1 MFLPGQCYQF
11 IHISCCGM
19 HAFRSQG
26 IHDSSHFVYR
36 DAAHGCRI
44 SFQQDIEQ
52 AYCRV
57 KFEVFPFLRQSETM
71 ENHFRFGRQGI
82 IGLVAQFQ
90 LGFFRRREPVT
101 LSLVQFCF
109 QLGEKLFV
117 LQWRAV
123 YLLLYLGKEITAAS
137 ATETAIAEKSDADE
151 KTGFPQVAPLV
162 LQPSAPDG
170 LVHRHQ

>member
-90 LGFFRRREPVT
+90 LGFLRK
-101 LSLVQFCF
+101 S
-109 QLGEKLFV
+109 V
-117 LQWRAV
+117 LA
-123 YLLLYLGKEITAAS
+123 
-137 ATETAIAEKSDADE
+137 
-151 KTGFPQVAPLV
+151 F
-162 LQPSAPDG
+162 
-170 LVHRHQ
+170 

>member
-19 HAFRSQG
+19 HPFRSQG

-57 KFEVFPFLRQSETM
+57 SLKSSPFS
-71 ENHFRFGRQGI
+71 G
-82 IGLVAQFQ
+82 
-90 LGFFRRREPVT
+90 
-101 LSLVQFCF
+101 SL
-109 QLGEKLFV
+109 K
-117 LQWRAV
+117 QWRIISASV
-123 YLLLYLGKEITAAS
+123 GKA
-137 ATETAIAEKSDADE
+137 
-151 KTGFPQVAPLV
+151 
-162 LQPSAPDG
+162 
-170 LVHRHQ
+170 

>member
-1 MFLPGQCYQF
+1 MASGMFLPGQCYQF

-90 LGFFRRREPVT
+90 LGFLRRREPVT
-101 LSLVQFCF
+101 LPSSSSAFSWAKSCLCSS
-109 QLGEKLFV
+109 GEQSIFSF
-117 LQWRAV
+117 
-123 YLLLYLGKEITAAS
+123 TS
-137 ATETAIAEKSDADE
+137 AK
-151 KTGFPQVAPLV
+151 K
-162 LQPSAPDG
+162 
-170 LVHRHQ
+170 

>member
-19 HAFRSQG
+19 HPFRSQG

-82 IGLVAQFQ
+82 IAWLRSF
-90 LGFFRRREPVT
+90 
-101 LSLVQFCF
+101 SSDSS
-109 QLGEKLFV
+109 
-117 LQWRAV
+117 
-123 YLLLYLGKEITAAS
+123 AA
-137 ATETAIAEKSDADE
+137 EN
-151 KTGFPQVAPLV
+151 Q
-162 LQPSAPDG
+162 
-170 LVHRHQ
+170 

>member
-44 SFQQDIEQ
+44 LFQQDIEQ

-57 KFEVFPFLRQSETM
+57 KFEVFPFLRQSE
-71 ENHFRFGRQGI
+71 
-82 IGLVAQFQ
+82 
-90 LGFFRRREPVT
+90 
-101 LSLVQFCF
+101 
-109 QLGEKLFV
+109 
-117 LQWRAV
+117 QWRIISASV
-123 YLLLYLGKEITAAS
+123 GKA
-137 ATETAIAEKSDADE
+137 
-151 KTGFPQVAPLV
+151 
-162 LQPSAPDG
+162 
-170 LVHRHQ
+170 

>member
-71 ENHFRFGRQGI
+71 EMPAGSEIDASI
-82 IGLVAQFQ
+82 IYADYYYMEAL
-90 LGFFRRREPVT
+90 LRLKRLTENKPV
-101 LSLVQFCF
+101 
-109 QLGEKLFV
+109 
-117 LQWRAV
+117 
-123 YLLLYLGKEITAAS
+123 I
-137 ATETAIAEKSDADE
+137 DE
-151 KTGFPQVAPLV
+151 
-162 LQPSAPDG
+162 
-170 LVHRHQ
+170 

>member
-52 AYCRV
+52 
-57 KFEVFPFLRQSETM
+57 E
-71 ENHFRFGRQGI
+71 H
-82 IGLVAQFQ
+82 
-90 LGFFRRREPVT
+90 
-101 LSLVQFCF
+101 
-109 QLGEKLFV
+109 
-117 LQWRAV
+117 
-123 YLLLYLGKEITAAS
+123 TA
-137 ATETAIAEKSDADE
+137 E
-151 KTGFPQVAPLV
+151 
-162 LQPSAPDG
+162 
-170 LVHRHQ
+170 